1 MSDDDLFDLGV
12 SAKPDGASPIG
23 DSGRL
28 VSVVPERGIDRAGGA
43 TGAFTY
49 LLPSE
54 LGELSVGE
62 RVRIPLG
69 RGNRPVSGVVVGIDV
84 DPPEGLTSVKPVL
97 GREGTAL
104 GPELVEL
111 AIWLGRYYCCPL
123 GMVLATMLPAAV
135 KKGTGRKR
143 EVLLEADRGADRA
156 AIAELPPTARAAWD
170 AMVSRFGDDPGGWPR
185 LTKKSLTSR
194 LGLKTAAP
202 LGRLVRAGLLR
213 EVERTVVRG
222 SVEADLVSGPPEA
235 LPKLTPAQTRAIET
249 VGSDLGRFA
258 VHLMLGV
265 TGSGKTEVYLR
276 LLRRVLDR
284 GESGLVLV
292 PEISLTPQTA
302 GRFVRRFAHE
312 VDADGNPI
320 GVAVLHSGLT
330 ATQRHAEW
338 RRVESGEARIVIG
351 ARSAIFAPF
360 GEGEGAAKLGI
371 VIVDE
376 EHDGS
381 YKQDQLPRYHA
392 RDVALKRAQLAGCP
406 VLLGSATPSLE
417 SWHNARSGRYSL
429 IEMPERVG
437 GGVLPKVR
445 IVDLAEERRNRNVD
459 THRQHAIGPTLEHL
473 IAETMRRPIN
483 DGGQVLL
490 LLNRR
495 GFAHY
500 ICCADQKCGWKLE
513 CDQCTATMVF
523 HKNRLPQQRSG
534 AGGYLK
540 CHHCLSMQELPTQC
554 PRCAKKLILF
564 GSGTQR
570 LEEELAQKFGIAEG
584 EAGGLLRLD
593 SDTMHSAK
601 DYFSALERFRTGE
614 VRMLIGTQ
622 MIAKG
627 LDFPGVSLVGVI
639 SADTAL
645 STPDFRAGERAFQLV
660 AQVAGRAGR
669 ASSGGRVIVQTMEP
683 EHPAILAAAQHDY
696 RSFADAELEFRRAFG
711 LPPVGRMARL
721 IFRDLDPEKAGK
733 RAWEVSREIQAI
745 RADPASGLAELNTKG
760 PMDAPMARVAGFYR
774 VAIELLAPSAGQ
786 IQRVLT
792 ALRSRGLVKSDAS
805 CAVDVDPI
813 SML

>member
-1 MSDDDLFDLGV
+1 MNDPRLFEIKPVPDRDGERAILSDPAEQTRFV
-12 SAKPDGASPIG
+12 AI
-23 DSGRL
+23 
-28 VSVVPERGIDRAGGA
+28 VPERGIESVS
-43 TGAFTY
+43 GAFTY
-49 LLPSE
+49 KESDNVSSLE
-54 LGELSVGE
+54 IGD

-69 RGNRPVSGVVVGIDV
+69 RGNTPVSGIVVAV
-84 DPPEGLTSVKPVL
+84 DCPPPDTKGPVKAVL
-97 GREGTAL
+97 SREGHAL
-104 GPELVEL
+104 NPSLIRLSEWL
-111 AIWLGRYYCCPL
+111 ARYYCCPV

-135 KKGTGRKR
+135 KKGTGRR
-143 EVLLEADRGADRA
+143 RQVTLRPPGIPPEQVVQVLT
-156 AIAELPPTARAAWD
+156 PTAREAWESYI
-170 AMVSRFGDDPGGWPR
+170 ARFGGDPARWPR
-185 LTKKSLTSR
+185 LTKKSLVSE
-194 LGLKTAAP
+194 LGLKSAAP
-202 LGRLVRAGLLR
+202 LGRLLKAGVLI
-213 EVERTVVRG
+213 EEERMVVRG
-222 SVEADLVSGPPEA
+222 SVEADYAQASGAPEPP
-235 LPKLTPAQTRAIET
+235 LTPDQQAAIEAIT
-249 VGSDLGRFA
+249 PTLGTFA
-258 VHLMLGV
+258 THLILGV
-265 TGSGKTEVYLR
+265 TGSGKTEVYLQ

-284 GESGLVLV
+284 GQSGLVLV

-302 GRFVRRFAHE
+302 GRFVQRFASE
-312 VDADGNPI
+312 DI

-330 ATQRHAEW
+330 ASQRHAEW

-351 ARSAIFAPF
+351 ARSAVFAPF
-360 GEGEGAAKLGI
+360 PEGEGQPSLGI

-392 RDVALKRAQLAGCP
+392 RDVALKRAQMVGCP
-406 VLLGSATPSLE
+406 VVLGSATPSLE
-417 SWHNARSGRYSL
+417 SWHNARSGRYQL
-429 IEMPERVG
+429 IEMPRRVG
-437 GGVLPKVR
+437 GGVLPHVR
-445 IVDLAEERRNRNVD
+445 IVDLAEERRNRVVD
-459 THRQHAIGPTLEHL
+459 SHKQHAIGPTLEGH
-473 IAETMRRPIN
+473 IAQTLKKPVG
-483 DGGQVLL
+483 DGGQILL

-500 ICCADQKCGWKLE
+500 VCCADQKCGWKLE
-513 CDQCTATMVF
+513 CDQCTSTMVF
-523 HKNRLPQQRSG
+523 HKNRLPQSRSG
-534 AGGYLK
+534 SGGYLK
-540 CHHCLSMQELPTQC
+540 CHHCLSMQELPLQC

-570 LEEELAQKFGIAEG
+570 LEAELKAKFGLEQD
-584 EAGGLLRLD
+584 EADGLLRLD
-593 SDTMHSAK
+593 SDTMNSAK
-601 DYFSALERFRTGE
+601 DYFSALERFRTGQ

-627 LDFPGVSLVGVI
+627 LDFPNVSLVGVI

-645 STPDFRAGERAFQLV
+645 ATPDFRAGERAFQLV

-721 IFRDLDPEKAGK
+721 IFRDQDPEKAGK

-745 RADPASGLAELNTKG
+745 RADPQAGLADLNTKG

>member
-1 MSDDDLFDLGV
+1 VRDDDLFDPPTGEP
-12 SAKPDGASPIG
+12 ADHASPIG
-23 DSGRL
+23 DNSRF
-28 VSVVPERGIDRAGGA
+28 VSVVPERGIDREGGA
-43 TGAFTY
+43 TGSFTY
-49 LLPSE
+49 RLPADLESLE
-54 LGELSVGE
+54 VGE

-69 RGNRPVSGVVVGIDV
+69 RGNRPVSGVVVAVGV
-84 DPPEGLTSVKPVL
+84 DPPEGLKTVKPVL

-104 GPELVEL
+104 SPTLVQL
-111 AIWLGRYYCCPL
+111 AVWLGRYYCCPL

-143 EVLLEADRGADRA
+143 QVLLEVAQVPGADSLA
-156 AIAELPPTARAAWD
+156 DLTPTARDAWQ
-170 AMVSRFGDDPGGWPR
+170 AMVSQFGGDPASWPR
-185 LTKKSLTSR
+185 LTKKSLTGL
-194 LGLKTAAP
+194 LGLGSSAP
-202 LGRLVRAGLLR
+202 LGRLVRAGVLR
-213 EVERTVVRG
+213 EVERTIVKG
-222 SVEADLVSGPPEA
+222 SVEADVISGSPDTLPE
-235 LPKLTPAQTRAIET
+235 LTPAQTRAIET
-249 VGSDLGRFA
+249 VGADLGRFG

-302 GRFVRRFAHE
+302 GRFVRRFARE
-312 VDADGNPI
+312 IDATGNPVA
-320 GVAVLHSGLT
+320 VAVLHSGLT
-330 ATQRHAEW
+330 ASQRHAEW

-360 GEGEGAAKLGI
+360 GEGQSAAKLGI

-392 RDVALKRAQLAGCP
+392 RDVALKRAQLVGCP

-417 SWHNARSGRYSL
+417 SWHNARSGRYTL

-445 IVDLAEERRNRNVD
+445 VVDLAEERRNRTVD
-459 THRQHAIGPTLEHL
+459 AHRQHAIGPTLEHL
-473 IAETMRRPIN
+473 IAETIRRPID

-540 CHHCLSMQELPTQC
+540 CHHCLSMQELPAQC
-554 PRCAKKLILF
+554 PRCTKKLILF

-570 LEEELAQKFGIAEG
+570 LEEELAHKFGIAEG

-601 DYFSALERFRTGE
+601 DYFSALERFRTGR

-645 STPDFRAGERAFQLV
+645 ATPDFRAGERAFQLV

-745 RADPASGLAELNTKG
+745 QADPASGLAELNTKG

-792 ALRSRGLVKSDAS
+792 ALRSRRLVKSDAS